1 MEEINRHIKR
11 NNVVIL
17 TVLFELDYVIA
28 FVTLKNKKTFNTFNT
43 YFNMLIEMFNL
54 F

>member
-1 MEEINRHIKR
+1 MGKHTER

-17 TVLFELDYVIA
+17 TVLFKLDRVMA
-28 FVTLKNKKTFNTFNT
+28 FITVKNKKTFNTFNT
-43 YFNMLIEMFNL
+43 RFNMLIKMFNL